1 MEDRQKNAR
10 LVAIALLAFVLLNG
24 PLLSVADSD
33 ARVLG
38 VPVLV
43 AYLFTAWALVI
54 ALLAL
59 IVRKSG

>member
-10 LVAIALLAFVLLNG
+10 LVAIALLALVLLNG

>member
-10 LVAIALLAFVLLNG
+10 LVAVALLAFVLLNG
-24 PLLSVADSD
+24 PLLSMANSD

-38 VPVLV
+38 VPVLL

-54 ALLAL
+54 ALVAL
-59 IVRKSG
+59 IVRRSG